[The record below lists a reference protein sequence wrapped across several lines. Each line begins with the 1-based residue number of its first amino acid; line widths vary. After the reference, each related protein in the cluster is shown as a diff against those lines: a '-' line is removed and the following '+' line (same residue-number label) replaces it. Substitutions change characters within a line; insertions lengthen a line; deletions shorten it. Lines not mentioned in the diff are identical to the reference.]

1 MKVLSCFLIESIF
14 HNILLSDIN
23 ETINKSV
30 FYIWLWIYILKKES
44 EIKKFHL
51 EMLESNCKKSLRITK
66 MISIYLYTNQ
76 GILS

>member
-51 EMLESNCKKSLRITK
+51 EML
-66 MISIYLYTNQ
+66 
-76 GILS
+76 

>member
-44 EIKKFHL
+44 DIKKFHL
-51 EMLESNCKKSLRITK
+51 QCFNQTAKKA
-66 MISIYLYTNQ
+66 
-76 GILS
+76 